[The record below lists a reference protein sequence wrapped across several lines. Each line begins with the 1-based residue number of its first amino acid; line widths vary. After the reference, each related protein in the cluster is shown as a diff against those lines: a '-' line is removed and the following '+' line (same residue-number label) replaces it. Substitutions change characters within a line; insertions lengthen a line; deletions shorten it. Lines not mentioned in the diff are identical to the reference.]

1 MGSMMEREHME
12 GNGMPT
18 DRLRGVDEFLE
29 LLDDARADER
39 RVARVGQRLAR
50 HVAEEGAS
58 LVGTLLDLAERGS
71 TVTVRSAWGRAHTG
85 TLALVAADFFVLR
98 TGQGDRWL
106 ARQGLTSVRPDPGEH
121 HLAASGDR
129 SAADLL
135 LVEALGR
142 IAPDRPR
149 LAFVL
154 DGGELLAGE
163 LRAVGADVLT
173 VRLDGGPGRIAY
185 VSGGSLREVFR
196 SG

>member
-1 MGSMMEREHME
+1 MS
-12 GNGMPT
+12 
-18 DRLRGVDEFLE
+18 
-29 LLDDARADER
+29 
-39 RVARVGQRLAR
+39 RVGQHLAE

-58 LVGTLLDLAERGS
+58 LVGALLDLAERRS
-71 TVTVRSAWGRAHTG
+71 TVTVRSASGRTHTG
-85 TLALVAADFFVLR
+85 TLVLVAVDFVVLR

-106 ARQGLTSVRPDPGEH
+106 MLQGLNSVRPDPGEQH
-121 HLAASGDR
+121 RSASGDR

-163 LRAVGADVLT
+163 LEAVGADVVT
-173 VRLDGGPGRIAY
+173 VRLDGRPNQIAY
-185 VSGGSLREVFR
+185 VSGRSLREVFR